1 MIHVELEPY
10 ILRDIK
16 TLILECQNKS
26 RKTSAKFAL
35 VIINNFSRTER
46 QKKGYQTEHDARKSY
61 RFPS

>member
-35 VIINNFSRTER
+35 VNNFSRTER